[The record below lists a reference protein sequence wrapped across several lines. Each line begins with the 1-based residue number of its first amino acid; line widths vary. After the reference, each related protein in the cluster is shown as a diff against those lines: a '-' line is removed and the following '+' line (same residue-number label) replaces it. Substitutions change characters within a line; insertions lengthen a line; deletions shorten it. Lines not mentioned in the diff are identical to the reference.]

1 MKNNL
6 FEIVIF
12 STCFYALCWYFD
24 YRHIYT
30 LAPQGQH
37 AWRQTDGASQA
48 LNYYQFG
55 LNFFKPEV
63 HNVVVDSGQ
72 SAAEFPILYYIS
84 ALMMS
89 LLGAETG
96 VMRAVHLAFYGVGL
110 WYLFKILRG
119 VSSHGQWVMGNGQS
133 VMGNGQSVMGNRQSV
148 MGNGQLE
155 MGNRLWEMGSFV
167 FALGGS
173 LMFFCLP
180 VVVFYAFNFL
190 PNAPAL
196 GLIFISWWCFYRFIQ
211 EKKSI
216 FLVKTMIW
224 TALAAMIKPTMLISF
239 FVIGGVWLFDLIK
252 NYYNK
257 SFELKDK
264 TSVFNHPL
272 KEVWT
277 FFIVIIPFIA
287 WRIWA
292 NAHSH
297 PELFLNKPLP
307 IWEASKGQN
316 DWTWQWL
323 NEFWLH
329 KITFTQPTY
338 FFLILSIILMLIFI
352 KKIPTWITLAWIL
365 MLLGVLSEGA
375 LFFQQFSVHDYYAID
390 FLILPAFTLII
401 LGIILKQIVFK
412 LKNNAQ
418 ILRGQLLS
426 GSVAIVMV
434 LLVISNAR
442 YAKSD
447 LEDRYIFKDPYLNGE
462 NKALYKTKELRRFI
476 KSLGI
481 SPQDTVL
488 SINDPS
494 PNTTLFYLNLKGFTL
509 WNEKVKICADA
520 QSKLPDAACIDY
532 LIKNKNCKYLII
544 SHLDNKGAK
553 PYQSFMKP
561 EKLMGIFDGSVYV
574 YKL

>member
-6 FEIVIF
+6 FELFIF

-24 YRHIYT
+24 YPHIYT

-63 HNVVVDSGQ
+63 HNVVVNGGQ

-96 VMRAVHLAFYGVGL
+96 VMRVVHLAFYGVGL

-119 VSSHGQWVMGNGQS
+119 VSRHGQCVMGNGQLRMGNGQS
-133 VMGNGQSVMGNRQSV
+133 VMDD
-148 MGNGQLE
+148 
-155 MGNRLWEMGSFV
+155 RLWEMGSFV
-167 FALGGS
+167 FALSGS
-173 LMFFCLP
+173 LILFCLP

-211 EKKSI
+211 DKKPV
-216 FLVKTMIW
+216 FLIKTMIW
-224 TALAAMIKPTMLISF
+224 TGLAAIIKPTMLISF
-239 FVIGGVWLFDLIK
+239 FVIGGIWLFDLIK
-252 NYYNK
+252 KNSYKY
-257 SFELKDK
+257 SELKEK
-264 TSVFNHPL
+264 TSVFNQPL
-272 KEVWT
+272 KEAWT
-277 FFIVIIPFIA
+277 FLIVIIPFIA

-292 NAHSH
+292 NAHSN

-329 KITFTQPTY
+329 KITFNQPTY
-338 FFLILSIILMLIFI
+338 LFLISSIILMLIFI
-352 KKIPTWITLAWIL
+352 KKIPTWITLAWVL

-390 FLILPAFTLII
+390 FLMLPAFSLII
-401 LGIILKQIVFK
+401 LGFILKQIVFK
-412 LKNNAQ
+412 LKNNGQ
-418 ILRGQLLS
+418 KSLRGTWQLRGQLLTGGVS
-426 GSVAIVMV
+426 IIMLF
-434 LLVISNAR
+434 LLISNAR
-442 YAKSD
+442 HAKSD
-447 LEDRYIFKDPYLNGE
+447 LEDRYNFKDPYLNGE

-509 WNEKVKICADA
+509 WNEKLKICSDA
-520 QSKLPDAACIDY
+520 QSKLPDEACINY
-532 LIKNKNCKYLII
+532 LIKNKNCQYLII
-544 SHLDNKGAK
+544 SHLDNENLK

>member
-6 FEIVIF
+6 FEISIF
-12 STCFYALCWYFD
+12 SICFYALCWYFD
-24 YRHIYT
+24 YPHIYT

-63 HNVVVDSGQ
+63 HNVVLDSGQ

-89 LLGAETG
+89 LLEAETG
-96 VMRAVHLAFYGVGL
+96 VMRVVHLAFYGVGL

-119 VSSHGQWVMGNGQS
+119 VSSQLEIRNGEL
-133 VMGNGQSVMGNRQSV
+133 GIR
-148 MGNGQLE
+148 NGQLA
-155 MGNRLWEMGSFV
+155 MGDKLWEIGSFV

-173 LMFFCLP
+173 LLFFCLP
-180 VVVFYAFNFL
+180 VIVFYAFNFL

-211 EKKSI
+211 EKKVD

-239 FVIGGVWLFDLIK
+239 FVIGGIWLFDLIK
-252 NYYNK
+252 IYYNK
-257 SFELKDK
+257 SSELKEK
-264 TSVFNHPL
+264 TSVFNQPL
-272 KEVWT
+272 KEAWT
-277 FFIVIIPFIA
+277 FLIVIIPFIA
-287 WRIWA
+287 WRVWA
-292 NAHSH
+292 NAHSN
-297 PELFLNKPLP
+297 PDLFLNKPLP

-338 FFLILSIILMLIFI
+338 LFLIVSIILMLIFI
-352 KKIPTWITLAWIL
+352 KKIPTWITLAWVL

-390 FLILPAFTLII
+390 FLMLPAFSLII
-401 LGIILKQIVFK
+401 LGLILKQIVFK
-412 LKNNAQ
+412 LKNNGQ
-418 ILRGQLLS
+418 ILRGQLLIGGVS
-426 GSVAIVMV
+426 IIMIF
-434 LLVISNAR
+434 LLISNAR
-442 YAKSD
+442 HAKSD
-447 LEDRYIFKDPYLNGE
+447 LEDRYNFKDPYLNGE
-462 NKALYKTKELRRFI
+462 NKSLYKTKELRRFI

-481 SPQDTVL
+481 SPRDT
-488 SINDPS
+488 
-494 PNTTLFYLNLKGFTL
+494 F
-509 WNEKVKICADA
+509 
-520 QSKLPDAACIDY
+520 
-532 LIKNKNCKYLII
+532 
-544 SHLDNKGAK
+544 
-553 PYQSFMKP
+553 
-561 EKLMGIFDGSVYV
+561 
-574 YKL
+574 

>member
-6 FEIVIF
+6 FELFIF

-24 YRHIYT
+24 YPHIYT

-37 AWRQTDGASQA
+37 AWRQTDGASQV

-63 HNVVVDSGQ
+63 HNVVVDGGQ

-96 VMRAVHLAFYGVGL
+96 VMRVVHLAFYGVGL

-119 VSSHGQWVMGNGQS
+119 VSSQLGIRNGELG
-133 VMGNGQSVMGNRQSV
+133 MNNWM
-148 MGNGQLE
+148 
-155 MGNRLWEMGSFV
+155 WEMGSFV
-167 FALGGS
+167 FALSGS
-173 LMFFCLP
+173 LLFFCLP

-196 GLIFISWWCFYRFIQ
+196 GIIFISWWCFYRFIQ
-211 EKKSI
+211 EKKMI

-239 FVIGGVWLFDLIK
+239 FVIGGIWLFDLIK
-252 NYYNK
+252 KNSYKY
-257 SFELKDK
+257 SELKEK
-264 TSVFNHPL
+264 TSVFNQPL
-272 KEVWT
+272 KEAWT
-277 FFIVIIPFIA
+277 FLIVIIPFIA

-292 NAHSH
+292 NAHSN

-338 FFLILSIILMLIFI
+338 LFLIFSIILMFIFV
-352 KKIPTWITLAWIL
+352 KKIPTWITLAWVL
-365 MLLGVLSEGA
+365 MLMGVLSEGA

-390 FLILPAFTLII
+390 FLMLPAFSLII
-401 LGIILKQIVFK
+401 LGLILKQIVFK
-412 LKNNAQ
+412 LKNNGQ
-418 ILRGQLLS
+418 ILRGQLLIS
-426 GSVAIVMV
+426 GVSII
-434 LLVISNAR
+434 LLFLLISNAR
-442 YAKSD
+442 HAKSD
-447 LEDRYIFKDPYLNGE
+447 LEDRYNFKDPYLNGE
-462 NKALYKTKELRRFI
+462 NKSLYKTKELRRFI

-481 SPQDTVL
+481 SPQDIVL

-509 WNEKVKICADA
+509 WNEKVKICSDA
-520 QSKLPDAACIDY
+520 HSKLPDAACIDY

-544 SHLDNKGAK
+544 SHLDNEGSK

-561 EKLMGIFDGSVYV
+561 DNLMGIFDGSVYV